1 MQRNKKSEI
10 NFLRNYSSLKP
21 WNIYFLYYTFVF
33 FLIFKC
39 KNIILS
45 NLIQIF
51 RLDKASSKTINKIN
65 ELFVNEDFF
74 LKNEV
79 VITLFIFGKKE
90 SGILKNK
97 IIK

>member
-1 MQRNKKSEI
+1 
-10 NFLRNYSSLKP
+10 
-21 WNIYFLYYTFVF
+21 
-33 FLIFKC
+33 LIFKC

-51 RLDKASSKTINKIN
+51 RLDKASSKTINEIN
-65 ELFVNEDFF
+65 ALFVNEDFF

-90 SGILKNK
+90 SGILKK
-97 IIK
+97 

>member
-1 MQRNKKSEI
+1 M
-10 NFLRNYSSLKP
+10 L
-21 WNIYFLYYTFVF
+21 F

-51 RLDKASSKTINKIN
+51 RLDKASSKTINEIN

>member
-1 MQRNKKSEI
+1 
-10 NFLRNYSSLKP
+10 
-21 WNIYFLYYTFVF
+21 
-33 FLIFKC
+33 LIFKC

-51 RLDKASSKTINKIN
+51 RLDKASSKTINEIN